1 MIMPYKIRKSSADEW
16 LELNVLSAPTPINAL
31 DSSKSGR
38 DNNTGKMFRDKVA
51 DKVTLS
57 VYIGETTNE
66 ESAAISA
73 IVLSPTFEARMP
85 NPCTGRVDTK
95 TMYCT
100 SIPWEVKEMT
110 SNETWINKEVQM
122 EWVEI

>member
-1 MIMPYKIRKSSADEW
+1 MIMPYKIRKTSADEW

-57 VYIGETTNE
+57 VSIGETTNE

-73 IVLSPTFEARMP
+73 IVLSPTFEVRMP
-85 NPCTGRVDTK
+85 NPHTGLIDTK

-100 SIPWEVKEMT
+100 AIPWEVKEMT
-110 SNETWINKEVQM
+110 SDETWINKEVQM

>member
-1 MIMPYKIRKSSADEW
+1 MMPYKIRKNSTAEW

-57 VYIGETTNE
+57 LSISETTNE

-73 IVLSPTFEARMP
+73 IILSPSFEAKVP
-85 NPCTGRVDTK
+85 NPCTGLVEIK

-100 SIPWEVKEMT
+100 SIPWEIKEIT
-110 SNETWINKEVQM
+110 SEDTWINKEVQM